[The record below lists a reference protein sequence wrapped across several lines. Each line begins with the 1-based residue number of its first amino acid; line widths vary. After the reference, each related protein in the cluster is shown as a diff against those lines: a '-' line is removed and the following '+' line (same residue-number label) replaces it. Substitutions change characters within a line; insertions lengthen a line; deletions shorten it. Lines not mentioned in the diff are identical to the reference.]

1 MQVIQFS
8 EATAQQKQ
16 TNRFEQLSEKDQWM
30 VFGCACA
37 KLPRDQFDK
46 IYQLLGPDGKA
57 FVDKQV
63 DNILT
68 PHKSG
73 LSYDDRFSRY
83 MTERMFLEKRLADR
97 PASEIAARF
106 DALAKKWS
114 V

>member
-1 MQVIQFS
+1 MQEVIQFS
-8 EATAQQKQ
+8 AETKKRQ
-16 TNRFEQLSEKDQWM
+16 TNRFWQLSEKDRWM

-37 KLPRDQFDK
+37 KLPPDQFDK
-46 IYQLLGPDGKA
+46 IYHLLDPDGKA
-57 FVDKQV
+57 FVDKQI

-97 PASEIAARF
+97 PASEIAARI